1 MHKDWR
7 RTFDSCLKKNTPVV
21 HRLITIFFWAWWSF
35 RTSRS
40 LDLKIHV
47 CWYWEN
53 KAHLHLDSLFRNSR
67 PELFLKTA
75 EKLLQID
82 RRNWSKLHILPVS
95 LLELGHV
102 LIFFLE
108 RFQYTFWSI
117 WLIYSITLQKD
128 LSLQNYYRKN
138 FFLKL
143 RFF

>member
-1 MHKDWR
+1 MLLFFQVFYFKIV
-7 RTFDSCLKKNTPVV
+7 RTMICIRTDVE
-21 HRLITIFFWAWWSF
+21 HLIHVCF

-53 KAHLHLDSLFRNSR
+53 KAHLHPDSLFRNSR
-67 PELFLKTA
+67 PKLFLKTA

-95 LLELGHV
+95 LLKLNHV

-117 WLIYSITLQKD
+117 SLIYSITLQKD
-128 LSLQNYYRKN
+128 LSLQNYYRKT
-138 FFLKL
+138 FS
-143 RFF
+143 